1 MFYGQFEHTVD
12 EKGRLIIPSKLR
24 APLKDNSIE
33 KFYITIGF
41 EKCLFI
47 FAEQEWKRF
56 EEKFK
61 QLPVTREK
69 YRNLAR
75 SVFSNVSDVE
85 CDKQGR
91 ILISKHLMEYASL
104 KKDVMI
110 IGVSKRIEV
119 WDKQSWQAYSQES
132 LKNYEKNAEEVVD
145 FDL

>member
-1 MFYGQFEHTVD
+1 M
-12 EKGRLIIPSKLR
+12 
-24 APLKDNSIE
+24 
-33 KFYITIGF
+33 
-41 EKCLFI
+41 
-47 FAEQEWKRF
+47 
-56 EEKFK
+56 
-61 QLPVTREK
+61 
-69 YRNLAR
+69 
-75 SVFSNVSDVE
+75 E